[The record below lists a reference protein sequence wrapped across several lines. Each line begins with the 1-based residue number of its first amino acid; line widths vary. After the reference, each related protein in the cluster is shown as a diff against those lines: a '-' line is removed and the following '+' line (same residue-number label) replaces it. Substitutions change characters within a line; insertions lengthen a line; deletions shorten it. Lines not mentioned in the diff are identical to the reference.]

1 MLHWQDEPEN
11 FMNIARTL
19 MFLAALTSSIAS
31 GAGHRESRIMA
42 ANSF

>member
-19 MFLAALTSSIAS
+19 MFFGGTDQQ
-31 GAGHRESRIMA
+31 HRQRRWPL
-42 ANSF
+42 